1 MNQKIVDFPSKVMYY
16 NRLRSHNSVASHLLD
31 DLPNTSA
38 EDDDEAE
45 EVLRTPVVFIDTA
58 GSEYYERVE
67 GDHEE
72 GSRCNE
78 NEAMVVKKYITRL
91 VRRGWSLIHIH
102 PKHPSLGQFRC
113 ASHPNSRYHTVSV
126 PKRRTSPLAQVGSDT
141 KLKSPSS
148 RPYCVRCTAKTW
160 KSEP

>member
-1 MNQKIVDFPSKVMYY
+1 VMYH
-16 NRLRSHNSVASHLLD
+16 NKLRSHNSVASHLLD

-67 GDHEE
+67 GDQED

-78 NEAMVVKKYITRL
+78 NEAMVVKKHITQL
-91 VRRGWSLIHIH
+91 VCLGRFLVYIH
-102 PKHPSLGQFRC
+102 PRYFTLGQLWR
-113 ASHPNSRYHTVSV
+113 ASHSDSRYHAVSV
-126 PKRRTSPLAQVGSDT
+126 VL
-141 KLKSPSS
+141 
-148 RPYCVRCTAKTW
+148 
-160 KSEP
+160 

>member
-1 MNQKIVDFPSKVMYY
+1 MNRKIADFPSKVMYH
-16 NRLRSHNSVASHLLD
+16 NKLHSHKSVASHLLD

-38 EDDDEAE
+38 DDDDEAE

-78 NEAMVVKKYITRL
+78 NEAMAVKKYIARL
-91 VRRGWSLIHIH
+91 VCPGRSSIPIHSEHPAPGW
-102 PKHPSLGQFRC
+102 FRC
-113 ASHPNSRYHTVSV
+113 ASSPNSRYHTVSV
-126 PKRRTSPLAQVGSDT
+126 PSHRESPLA
-141 KLKSPSS
+141 
-148 RPYCVRCTAKTW
+148 
-160 KSEP
+160 

>member
-1 MNQKIVDFPSKVMYY
+1 MNRKIAEFPSKVMYH
-16 NRLRSHNSVASHLLD
+16 NKLRSHKSVASHLLD

-67 GDHEE
+67 GDHDE

-78 NEAMVVKKYITRL
+78 NEAMVVKKYTARL
-91 VRRGWSLIHIH
+91 VWLGQPPIHIRPEH
-102 PKHPSLGQFRC
+102 IVLG
-113 ASHPNSRYHTVSV
+113 
-126 PKRRTSPLAQVGSDT
+126 
-141 KLKSPSS
+141 
-148 RPYCVRCTAKTW
+148 
-160 KSEP
+160 

>member
-1 MNQKIVDFPSKVMYY
+1 MNLKIADFPSKVMYH
-16 NRLRSHNSVASHLLD
+16 NKLRSHKSVASHLLD

-38 EDDDEAE
+38 EDDEEAE

-67 GDHEE
+67 GDREE

-91 VRRGWSLIHIH
+91 VCLDPPVSIFHKYLA
-102 PKHPSLGQFRC
+102 LGRFRC
-113 ASHPNSRYHTVSV
+113 APYPNCRYHAVSI
-126 PKRRTSPLAQVGSDT
+126 A
-141 KLKSPSS
+141 
-148 RPYCVRCTAKTW
+148 
-160 KSEP
+160 

>member
-1 MNQKIVDFPSKVMYY
+1 MNQKIADFPSKVVYHKK
-16 NRLRSHNSVASHLLD
+16 LRSHTSVGSHLLD

-58 GSEYYERVE
+58 GSEYFERVD

-78 NEAMVVKKYITRL
+78 NEAMVVKKYIARL
-91 VRRGWSLIHIH
+91 VC
-102 PKHPSLGQFRC
+102 LGRSPQFTFIPNT
-113 ASHPNSRYHTVSV
+113 SH
-126 PKRRTSPLAQVGSDT
+126 
-141 KLKSPSS
+141 
-148 RPYCVRCTAKTW
+148 
-160 KSEP
+160 

>member
-1 MNQKIVDFPSKVMYY
+1 MNRKIVDFPSKVMYH
-16 NRLRSHNSVASHLLD
+16 NKLRSHKSVAPHLLD

-67 GDHEE
+67 GDREE

-91 VRRGWSLIHIH
+91 VCPRQSPVHIH
-102 PKHPSLGQFRC
+102 PEYRP
-113 ASHPNSRYHTVSV
+113 HTRLLPTFFL
-126 PKRRTSPLAQVGSDT
+126 PK
-141 KLKSPSS
+141 
-148 RPYCVRCTAKTW
+148 
-160 KSEP
+160 

>member
-1 MNQKIVDFPSKVMYY
+1 MNQKIADFPSKVMYH
-16 NRLRSHNSVASHLLD
+16 NKLRSHKSVASHLLD
-31 DLPNTSA
+31 DLQNTSA

-58 GSEYYERVE
+58 GSEYFERVE

-91 VRRGWSLIHIH
+91 VCFGRSQIQIHSEYLALGRFRR
-102 PKHPSLGQFRC
+102 K
-113 ASHPNSRYHTVSV
+113 SHPDSRHHTVSV
-126 PKRRTSPLAQVGSDT
+126 P
-141 KLKSPSS
+141 
-148 RPYCVRCTAKTW
+148 
-160 KSEP
+160 

>member
-1 MNQKIVDFPSKVMYY
+1 M
-16 NRLRSHNSVASHLLD
+16 ASHLLD

-67 GDHEE
+67 GDHKE

-91 VRRGWSLIHIH
+91 VCLDPPIYSYHQMLRNRSTL
-102 PKHPSLGQFRC
+102 
-113 ASHPNSRYHTVSV
+113 ASF
-126 PKRRTSPLAQVGSDT
+126 L
-141 KLKSPSS
+141 LK
-148 RPYCVRCTAKTW
+148 
-160 KSEP
+160 

>member
-1 MNQKIVDFPSKVMYY
+1 MNQKIVDFPSKVMYH
-16 NRLRSHNSVASHLLD
+16 NKLRSHKSVASHLLD

-67 GDHEE
+67 GDREE

-91 VRRGWSLIHIH
+91 VCPRQSPVHIH
-102 PKHPSLGQFRC
+102 PEHRP
-113 ASHPNSRYHTVSV
+113 HTRLLPTFFL
-126 PKRRTSPLAQVGSDT
+126 PK
-141 KLKSPSS
+141 
-148 RPYCVRCTAKTW
+148 
-160 KSEP
+160 